1 MVQNFPTYDGNHSK
15 GCAVIVVKIVELLK
29 ELWQLSIK
37 VGGVLLHQVSHYLFG
52 HSIKNIPSYESN
64 VTSLDY
70 IGMDAYSQGDTFFL
84 IFLKCSNEKSCHL
97 TFSSSRVWYF
107 KEYGFARIK
116 IILC

>member
-15 GCAVIVVKIVELLK
+15 GCAVIVVKIVELLM

-70 IGMDAYSQGDTFFL
+70 IGMDAYSQGDTFF
-84 IFLKCSNEKSCHL
+84 
-97 TFSSSRVWYF
+97 WYF
-107 KEYGFARIK
+107 WSAQMKNLATLHFLLVKFDISKNMVLQELR
-116 IILC
+116 